1 MQIREMP
8 WRAVEKRRE
17 EEDERTEERKKG
29 ERKYS
34 IAGWRGNGIAGGGAG
49 RAGQESRAGSARE
62 RNPRGS
68 LITRHGLVIPS
79 GSHVHRL

>member
-34 IAGWRGNGIAGGGAG
+34 IAGWRGNGIAGGQGG
-49 RAGQESRAGSARE
+49 QDRRAARE
-62 RNPRGS
+62 AREKEIRAA
-68 LITRHGLVIPS
+68 L
-79 GSHVHRL
+79 